1 MTESPLRKIEMRR
14 SDLDNILECGFP
26 SEFYV
31 KLFKPG
37 CEKTWIDIQTQAD
50 IHGNF
55 DMDRFRNAFINDYES
70 LAKRQYYM
78 FTRQSQPIGTATAW
92 YANNKPD
99 GNCGLVHWVGIRPE
113 FQGRGLAKP
122 LLTIV
127 LTRMK
132 QLGHRS
138 ASLRTATIRLP
149 AINLY
154 LKFGFVPVVNHSEER
169 GYWEEVK
176 SAFERKNL
184 DTSAIKLDD

>member
-1 MTESPLRKIEMRR
+1 VAEAPLRKIEMFR
-14 SDLDNILECGFP
+14 SDLDNIPEYGLP
-26 SEFYV
+26 PEFYV

-37 CEKTWIDIQTQAD
+37 CEKTWIDIQTEAD
-50 IHGNF
+50 KRNVF

-70 LAKRQYYM
+70 LAKRQYFL

-99 GNCGLVHWVGIRPE
+99 GNCGLVHWVGILPE

-154 LKFGFVPVVNHSEER
+154 LKFGFVPVVSRSEEKE
-169 GYWEEVK
+169 YWKEVK
-176 SAFERKNL
+176 NALERKNL
-184 DTSAIKLDD
+184 DASAIKLDD

>member
-1 MTESPLRKIEMRR
+1 MAESSLKKVEMFR
-14 SDLDNILECGFP
+14 SDLDNIPEYDFP

-31 KLFKPG
+31 ELFKPG
-37 CEKTWIDIQTQAD
+37 YEKTWIEIQAEAD
-50 IHGNF
+50 KHNVF

-92 YANNKPD
+92 YANNEPN
-99 GNCGLVHWVGIRPE
+99 GNCGLVHWVGILPE

-122 LLTIV
+122 LLTLV
-127 LTRMK
+127 LTRLK

-138 ASLRTATIRLP
+138 ASLKTATIRLP

-154 LKFGFVPVVNHSEER
+154 LQFGFVPVVNRSEEKR
-169 GYWEEVK
+169 YWQEVK

-184 DTSAIKLDD
+184 DASAIKLGD